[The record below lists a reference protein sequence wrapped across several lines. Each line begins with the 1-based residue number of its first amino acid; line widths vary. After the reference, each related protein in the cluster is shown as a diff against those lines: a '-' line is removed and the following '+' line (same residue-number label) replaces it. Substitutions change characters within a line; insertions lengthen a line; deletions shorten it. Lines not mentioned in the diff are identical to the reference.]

1 MRAARFPAVVLAY
14 LVAVLLL
21 GGASAAGL
29 AANVLLEIA
38 GAVLLGWCIAVP
50 GPVHHG
56 AAGDPTRGLKLFVGA
71 LAVLAV
77 LQLIPLPPVIWSHLP
92 GRGGIAAGFALLGQP
107 LPWLPI
113 SLSPWSTVAAFVWWI
128 PALALLAAML
138 RGDAPTPSAVARA
151 VVIVAVVAVAIG
163 AVQRAG
169 GGLYFYE
176 ITNYGQGTG
185 FFANAN
191 HQAAFLLAALA
202 LAGAEHA
209 QQRVRQRVERRRV
222 NDAVFAGVA
231 LLLVI
236 GVLLSN
242 SLAGIGMLAP
252 VIGGIAL
259 MFVPGVRLGRGIGLA
274 GLAVAAAA
282 LIGALLYGWL
292 GGNVAHDTAGS
303 AERLDYLARGLPI
316 VRDMAPF
323 GSGLGTFVNVY
334 DWYETSASV
343 EIVFVNHAHDDLLE
357 LLIEAGI
364 PGLIVL
370 AVFLRWWLGR
380 DIAVWR
386 DHRDNPYMLAATLF
400 TGAMLAHSLVDYPL
414 RTAALSGLFAAGCAL
429 MVRAHRVAAVRKRR
443 EASKSS
449 ELIPI

>member
-1 MRAARFPAVVLAY
+1 MRAMRFSNVVLVY
-14 LVAVLLL
+14 LAAVLLL

-29 AANVLLEIA
+29 ASNVLLEIA

-50 GPVHHG
+50 DPVHHRAPSG
-56 AAGDPTRGLKLFVGA
+56 LRPFAAA
-71 LAVLAV
+71 LAVLA
-77 LQLIPLPPVIWSHLP
+77 LIQLLPLPPFVWSHLP
-92 GRGGIAAGFALLGQP
+92 GRAGIANGFVLLGEP
-107 LPWLPI
+107 LPWLPV

-138 RGDAPTPSAVARA
+138 RADAPAPSAVARVVVVTA
-151 VVIVAVVAVAIG
+151 VAAVAVG

-176 ITNYGQGTG
+176 ITNFGLGTG

-209 QQRVRQRVERRRV
+209 SQRFRQRPERRRIS
-222 NDAVFAGVA
+222 DALFAGVA

-242 SLAGIGMLAP
+242 SLAGIGLLAP
-252 VIGGIAL
+252 VLAGIAL
-259 MFVPGVRLGRGIGLA
+259 MFVPGMKLTRGAGLA
-274 GLAVAAAA
+274 GLGIAAAA
-282 LIGALLYGWL
+282 LVAALLYGWL

-303 AERLDYLARGLPI
+303 AERLQYLARGLPI

-323 GSGLGTFVNVY
+323 GSGLGTFAHVY
-334 DWYETSASV
+334 DWYESAATV
-343 EIVFVNHAHDDLLE
+343 ENVFVNHAHDDLLE

-364 PGLIVL
+364 PGLFVLIVF
-370 AVFLRWWLGR
+370 VRWWLPR
-380 DIAVWR
+380 CLAVWR
-386 DHRDNPYMLAATLF
+386 EHRDNPYMLAATLF
-400 TGAMLAHSLVDYPL
+400 TGSMLAHSLVDYPL
-414 RTAALSGLFAAGCAL
+414 RTAALSGLFAAGCAM
-429 MVRAHRVAAVRKRR
+429 MVRARRAAQTRPRR
-443 EASKSS
+443 ERSKVS
-449 ELIPI
+449 EMVPI